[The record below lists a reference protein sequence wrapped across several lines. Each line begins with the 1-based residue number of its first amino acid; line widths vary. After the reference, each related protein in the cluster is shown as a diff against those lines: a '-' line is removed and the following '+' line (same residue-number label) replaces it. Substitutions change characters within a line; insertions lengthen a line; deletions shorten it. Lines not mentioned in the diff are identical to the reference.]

1 MKRTEQQQMIYDT
14 IQQIVEDVWYN
25 HRSADPVKEQTDA
38 IYEILI
44 PMIQDKDEKKT
55 FFEEMSG
62 PVLLGVLVGSVI
74 GLILGFVMITQPI

>member
-1 MKRTEQQQMIYDT
+1 MKRTELQQMIYDT

-25 HRSADPVKEQTDA
+25 NRSVDPVKEQTDA

-44 PMIQDKDEKKT
+44 PMIPDKDEKKS